1 MALNLTNDVE
11 VQAVSENI
19 FLNLFGLE
27 EVLVGVVEE
36 E

>member
-1 MALNLTNDVE
+1 MALNLTNE